1 MNDNMKKID
10 NIVGEYKYGF
20 HTEGIE
26 PEIDLGKGLSEEI
39 VRKISEIKG
48 EPEWMTEFRVDSYKK
63 FLEIPNPDFGPGLDH
78 INFDE
83 FTYYKSYGNRPV
95 NTWDEVPDKIKETFE
110 KLGIPEAERNYLA
123 GAATQFDSEVVYSAT
138 QKELD
143 ESGIIF
149 LDTDTGLRKYPEIFK
164 KYFGSVVPN
173 DDNKYAAL
181 NSAVWSG
188 GTFIYVP
195 KGAVLKKPL
204 QSYFRINANQMG
216 QFERTLIIVEEG
228 AQVNYIEGC
237 TAPKFSKDS
246 LHAAIV
252 EIVVLKDAQC
262 RYTTIQN
269 WSDNVINLV
278 TKRAHVYEGG
288 HMEWIDGNLGSNV
301 NMKYPSCILLG
312 ERAKGTNISIAFAST
327 GQNQDVGARMIH
339 LAPNTTSNIISK
351 SIARGGGAVNY
362 RGKVLFGKNA
372 KGSKSNIECDT
383 IILDGIS
390 TSDTIPINVI
400 RNSEVFLQHEA
411 TVSKISEDQLFYL
424 MSRGISEEDA
434 VEMIIMGFI
443 EPFSKELPMEYAIEL
458 NQLIK
463 LEMEGSLGWSERMV
477 ILKVINNILR
487 VLSVIAVIVAIL
499 VNIVFESNDKIL
511 IGSTISVFMSSLAII
526 IVTYI
531 PSYLL
536 KKDIVMSK
544 TLYAITL
551 SSIVLTMGG
560 GFTFRFY
567 EIFNYY
573 DTIVHFLNGGILVII
588 IFTITYYFAKDPKN
602 NILPI
607 VLLSVLGAISLGT
620 LWEIYEFAID
630 GLFAGSNMQRFKDVN
645 TGIEFIGRTALK
657 DTMVDLIV
665 DMIGAILGG
674 ILLYMDALRRGK
686 LINSIIL
693 RKQDKSL

>member
-1 MNDNMKKID
+1 MDDNMKKID
-10 NIVGEYKYGF
+10 SIVGEYKYGF
-20 HTEGIE
+20 TTEGIT
-26 PEIDLGKGLSEEI
+26 PIIDLGKGLSEDI

-48 EPEWMTEFRVDSYKK
+48 EPKWMTDFRVESYHN
-63 FLEIPNPDFGPGLDH
+63 FLNIPNPDFGPNLDH
-78 INFDE
+78 IDFDE
-83 FTYYKSYGNRPV
+83 FTYYKSYGNGPV

-138 QKELD
+138 EKELED
-143 ESGIIF
+143 AGIIY
-149 LDTDTGLRKYPEIFK
+149 LDTDTALKEHEELFK
-164 KYFGSVVPN
+164 KYFGTVVSN
-173 DDNKYAAL
+173 KDNKYAAL

-195 KGAVLKKPL
+195 KGAKLTKPL

-228 AQVNYIEGC
+228 ASVNYIEGC
-237 TAPKFSKDS
+237 TAPTFSKDS

-252 EIVVLKDAQC
+252 EIVVLKDAYC

-278 TKRAHVYEGG
+278 TKRGHVYENG
-288 HMEWIDGNLGSNV
+288 HLEWIDGNLGSNI

-351 SIARGGGAVNY
+351 SISRGGGAVNY
-362 RGKVLFGKNA
+362 RGKVLFSENA

-390 TSDTIPINVI
+390 TSDTIPINVVK
-400 RNSEVFLQHEA
+400 NSEVFLQHEA

-434 VEMIIMGFI
+434 VEMIVMGFI

-463 LEMEGSLGWSERMV
+463 LEMEGSLG
-477 ILKVINNILR
+477 
-487 VLSVIAVIVAIL
+487 
-499 VNIVFESNDKIL
+499 
-511 IGSTISVFMSSLAII
+511 
-526 IVTYI
+526 
-531 PSYLL
+531 
-536 KKDIVMSK
+536 
-544 TLYAITL
+544 
-551 SSIVLTMGG
+551 
-560 GFTFRFY
+560 
-567 EIFNYY
+567 
-573 DTIVHFLNGGILVII
+573 
-588 IFTITYYFAKDPKN
+588 
-602 NILPI
+602 
-607 VLLSVLGAISLGT
+607 
-620 LWEIYEFAID
+620 
-630 GLFAGSNMQRFKDVN
+630 
-645 TGIEFIGRTALK
+645 
-657 DTMVDLIV
+657 
-665 DMIGAILGG
+665 
-674 ILLYMDALRRGK
+674 
-686 LINSIIL
+686 
-693 RKQDKSL
+693 